1 MRTSTFTIACLAAV
15 SLVPETQAALTF
27 LETPYEFLDKVVMT
41 FYKPMIWYAVI
52 SPMKSLACG
61 FVMNTVLS
69 MFVTNDTYTDAEKET
84 MCHNG
89 IEVYWEQFFYG
100 GPIGNQPYPDMGWAW
115 SPSR

>member
-1 MRTSTFTIACLAAV
+1 MRTSTFTVACLAAV
-15 SLVPETQAALTF
+15 SLVSESQALSLAF

-61 FVMNTVLS
+61 YLLDTILA

-84 MCHNG
+84 MCHDG
-89 IEVYWEQFFYG
+89 IEVYWE
-100 GPIGNQPYPDMGWAW
+100 
-115 SPSR
+115 